1 MIWLMS
7 GGGGLHWKISLDD
20 ASTRGFL
27 SIDCDLA
34 VTSKSI
40 EMRARRNLKS
50 TPEEYSWRWMWPVLI
65 LGLGLRLA
73 QYAGR
78 SLWLDEALL
87 ALNIIHR
94 PIGGLFRVLD
104 YHQGAPL
111 GFLLLE
117 KMATKL
123 VVMVNSDCARFPPM
137 YSEFLECSSFPRS

>member
-1 MIWLMS
+1 MTSEI
-7 GGGGLHWKISLDD
+7 HRD
-20 ASTRGFL
+20 AGAKKL
-27 SIDCDLA
+27 PE
-34 VTSKSI
+34 VHV
-40 EMRARRNLKS
+40 
-50 TPEEYSWRWMWPVLI
+50 PEEYSWRWMWPVLI

-73 QYAGR
+73 QYATGR

-117 KMATKL
+117 KTGDE
-123 VVMVNSDCARFPPM
+123 VR
-137 YSEFLECSSFPRS
+137 R